1 MSDSDVGQLRKFG
14 IRDLYNMYRSRG
26 WKLPIMYVFENVLYD
41 FTRGV
46 STHQY
51 LQADEL
57 QIESA
62 NAKHSVLYMSSW
74 TRVIRKSTR
83 QAVSALNLPDGE
95 PISLIDVGSGKGK
108 VLLVWEEMYKDRIEF
123 SILGVEFSLML
134 SAICKDNFKKVNAQN
149 IKLYEGDVL
158 DLPLQNLSSNVI
170 FYMYN
175 PFDLVLMDKF
185 AQKVKSEMSENSNV
199 MFIYNNSVHDQ
210 CFTNIGVKEIVNE
223 KSWHPNGQYK
233 IYRL

>member
-1 MSDSDVGQLRKFG
+1 MSESSADKMRKFG

-26 WKLPIMYVFENVLYD
+26 WKLPIMYIFENLLYD

-51 LQADEL
+51 LQPDEL
-57 QIESA
+57 QIVGP
-62 NAKHSVLYMSSW
+62 NAEHSVLYMSSW

-83 QAVSALNLPDGE
+83 QAVSALRLLNGE

-108 VLLVWEEMYKDRIEF
+108 VLLVWEEMYKDRIKFPILGIEF
-123 SILGVEFSLML
+123 SPIL
-134 SAICKDNFKKVNAQN
+134 SAVCIANLKKVNAQN
-149 IKLYEGDVL
+149 SQLYEGDVL
-158 DLPLQNLSSNVI
+158 EFPLETLNSNVV

-175 PFDLVLMDKF
+175 PFDQVIMDKF
-185 AQKVKSEMSENSNV
+185 LHKVKAVMPKDSNII
-199 MFIYNNSVHDQ
+199 FIYNNSTHDESLINVGA
-210 CFTNIGVKEIVNE
+210 TEIVNE